1 MSGDGRLWAR
11 GYSGRS
17 PSTLSRRRGVGS
29 QQRRTAAFSPRRVVA
44 DGQLILAAG
53 GLLAAG
59 LIASFVAAQLR
70 VPSLVLFVGVGMLVG
85 SEGLG
90 LIEFD
95 SYRLAR
101 TIGVVSL
108 ALILFEGGLTSGLLH
123 LRPVLGAA
131 VSLASVGTV
140 LTAVIV
146 GLGAAALFGVSI
158 EEGLLLGA
166 ILSST
171 DGAAIFA
178 LLRGST
184 LSRKLARTLEGESGL
199 NDPVAVLLV
208 LALIDLLSKPGY
220 GAADVVVLFAREL
233 GIGLLIGAAVG
244 AAAVYVLRRARL
256 ATAGLYPVASLTVAA
271 LAYGGAD
278 TLHGSGFLAV
288 YLTGLMIGSAT
299 IPAERTI
306 VSFHQ
311 GLGWVAQ
318 VAMFL
323 TLGLLVFPDQLSPVA
338 LKGTVLALLLV
349 FLARPVAVAIS
360 TLPFAYSWRER
371 VILGWAGLRG
381 AVPVVLAT
389 FPVIDHEPHSLQFFN
404 IVFFAVLVSTVLQ
417 GSTFETFARRLR
429 LTTNQPDLPRPLS
442 ESGTIRRLGAEVLEH
457 TVGPEDAI
465 ANAHV
470 RDLGLPR
477 DALVSVIVRRDR
489 AIPPRGS
496 TQLRVGDELHLLIS
510 EESAHLIPELLKRWR
525 AGPIGR
531 PPRPPRR
538 PTGRRPIFS
547 VWTWNAARDG
557 DASRPRLIAGQPV
570 IEQLRVRRDQPG
582 GLWVLADGRYAITGN
597 LAAVGSKGDL
607 AEWARRRMHTTTAE
621 EGVWL
626 QDVIGALATER
637 TQPASPH
644 G

>member
-1 MSGDGRLWAR
+1 
-11 GYSGRS
+11 
-17 PSTLSRRRGVGS
+17 
-29 QQRRTAAFSPRRVVA
+29 VA
-44 DGQLILAAG
+44 DGHLILEAG
-53 GLLAAG
+53 ALLAAG
-59 LIASFVAAQLR
+59 LLASFLAMRLR
-70 VPSLVLFVGVGMLVG
+70 VPSLVLFVGVGMLIG
-85 SEGLG
+85 SDGLG
-90 LIEFD
+90 LIKFD
-95 SYRLAR
+95 DYTLAR

-131 VSLASVGTV
+131 VSLATVGTV
-140 LTAVIV
+140 LTALIV
-146 GLGAAALFGVSI
+146 GLGAAALFGLSTD
-158 EEGLLLGA
+158 EGLLLGA

-184 LSRKLARTLEGESGL
+184 LSRKLTQTLEGESGL

-208 LALIDLLSKPGY
+208 LAFIDLLSKPSY
-220 GAADVVVLFAREL
+220 GAGDVLVLFVREL
-233 GIGLLIGAAVG
+233 GIGLLIGWLVG
-244 AAAVYVLRRARL
+244 AVAVYALRRVRL

-288 YLTGLMIGSAT
+288 YLTGLMLGSAT

-323 TLGLLVFPDQLSPVA
+323 TLGLLVFPDQLPSVA
-338 LKGTVLALLLV
+338 LKGTVLAVVLV
-349 FLARPVAVAIS
+349 FVARPVAVAIS
-360 TLPFAYSWRER
+360 TLPFAYNWRER
-371 VILGWAGLRG
+371 AILGWAGLRG

-389 FPVIDHEPHSLQFFN
+389 FPVIEHVPHSVHFFN
-404 IVFFAVLVSTVLQ
+404 IVFFAVLVSTVVQ

-429 LTTNQPDLPRPLS
+429 VTTIEPELPRPLS
-442 ESGTIRRLGAEVLEH
+442 ESGTIRRLGAEVVEH
-457 TVGPEDAI
+457 TVGTRDAI
-465 ANAHV
+465 ANARV

-477 DALVSVIVRRDR
+477 DALVSVIVRGDR

-496 TQLRVGDELHLLIS
+496 TRLRAGDELHLLIS
-510 EESAHLIPELLKRWR
+510 EESAHLIPDLSRRWR
-525 AGPIGR
+525 TGPIGP

-538 PTGRRPIFS
+538 LTGRRPIFS
-547 VWTWNAARDG
+547 VWTWNPMRDG
-557 DASRPRLIAGQPV
+557 DLSRPRVIARQPV
-570 IEQLRVRRDQPG
+570 IDQLRLRRDQPG
-582 GLWVLADGRYAITGN
+582 GLWVLADGRYAVTGQ
-597 LAAVGSKGDL
+597 LTAVGSRGDL
-607 AEWARRRMHTTTAE
+607 TAWARRRMRDTDSE
-621 EGVWL
+621 ESVWL
-626 QDVIGALATER
+626 QDVIGALATEQAR
-637 TQPASPH
+637 PALLHPEDD